1 MEKIDQLV
9 ASLSKQASPVRPA
22 AHPLRLG
29 LRWLALAAA
38 YLLVS
43 LLISGVRADLLQQL
57 QHPLFAA
64 EVILLLVLMVS
75 TAFSAAVLSFPDL
88 HQKPRIAYAPAVVMT
103 LFVLTMLLAWLHDN
117 PPAPLPKHS
126 IECTLSILMLSFLPS
141 VAIFYAVG
149 RFASTHQRASGS
161 MAMLF
166 AFSIGALWLRLY
178 EATDSIIHLIEWHY
192 LPMLVVGVA
201 GLWLGRVL
209 LKW

>member
-9 ASLSKQASPVRPA
+9 ASLSRRAAPVKPA

-29 LRWLALAAA
+29 LRWLLLAFA

-43 LLISGVRADLLQQL
+43 LLISGVRADLLHQL
-57 QHPLFAA
+57 QQPLFAA
-64 EVILLLVLMVS
+64 EVILLLVLLVS

-88 HQKPRIAYAPAVVMT
+88 HQQPRIAYAPAAVMA
-103 LFVLTMLLAWLHDN
+103 LFVLIMLLAWHNDN
-117 PPAPLPKHS
+117 PPAPLPQHS
-126 IECTLSILMLSFLPS
+126 FECTLSILLLSFLPS
-141 VAIFYAVG
+141 VAIFYAVS

-192 LPMLVVGVA
+192 LPMLAVGVA